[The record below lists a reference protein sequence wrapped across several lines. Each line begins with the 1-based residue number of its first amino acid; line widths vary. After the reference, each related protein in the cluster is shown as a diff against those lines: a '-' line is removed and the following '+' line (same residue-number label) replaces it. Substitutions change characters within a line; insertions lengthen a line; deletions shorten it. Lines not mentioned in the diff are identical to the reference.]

1 MARVLVIDDDAGML
15 AMMRRILVGAGHVV
29 EATDRSTS
37 VLSRVAGFQPDL
49 VLTDIFMPEVDGFE
63 VIRLIRRADH
73 RIPIIVISGN
83 HLEIL
88 SRLGRP
94 DWPYY
99 LRAARCLGADCAIAK
114 PFTPAELL
122 AAIDHGM
129 TPRPD
134 SRGPDTRGSD
144 TRVWPFAPMT

>member
-1 MARVLVIDDDAGML
+1 MARILVIDDDVGML
-15 AMMRRILVGAGHVV
+15 AMVRRILVGAGHSV
-29 EATDRSTS
+29 EVTDRSAS
-37 VLSRVAGFQPDL
+37 VLATMQAFQPDL

-63 VIRLIRRADH
+63 VIRLIRRADD
-73 RIPIIVISGN
+73 RIPIVVISGN

-99 LRAARCLGADCAIAK
+99 LRAARCLGADSAISK

-122 AAIDHGM
+122 AAIDNEMAPRKVTRMRPYATM
-129 TPRPD
+129 T
-134 SRGPDTRGSD
+134 
-144 TRVWPFAPMT
+144 